1 MELYIIRHG
10 ETDWNNEKRLQGRSD
25 VELNEYGRELARI
38 TSEALKDVKFDA
50 IYSSPLKR
58 AYETAQIIKGKRD
71 IEIIKDERLKEMCF
85 GAYEGVPTGDLPESF
100 WKFFDAPAEFVPAQ
114 GGESY
119 PEVVERAKD
128 FIESVVV
135 PNSKTMERMLVV
147 AHGALNK
154 ALMITLNHQGIEDYW
169 SGVFQKNC
177 CVNIYRI
184 EGNDYEML
192 VNGRIYYEE
201 ADGKGYTRS

>member
-10 ETDWNNEKRLQGRSD
+10 ETEWNNEKRLQGRSD
-25 VELNEYGRELARI
+25 IELNSYGIELAQI
-38 TSEALKDVKFDA
+38 TSEALKEVEFDL

-58 AYETAQIIKGKRD
+58 AYKTAEILRGSRD
-71 IEIIKDERLKEMCF
+71 IMINTDDRLREMCF
-85 GAYEGVPTGDLPESF
+85 GAYEGEKTDDLPESF
-100 WKFFDAPAEFVPAQ
+100 WKFFDDPVNFEPAE

-119 PEVVERAKD
+119 EDVVKRAKSFIDEVVVKASEKY
-128 FIESVVV
+128 
-135 PNSKTMERMLVV
+135 KRMLIV

-177 CVNIYRI
+177 CVNIYNVC
-184 EGNDYEML
+184 GNEFELVQNGKIFYEDQGGKDY
-192 VNGRIYYEE
+192 R
-201 ADGKGYTRS
+201 R